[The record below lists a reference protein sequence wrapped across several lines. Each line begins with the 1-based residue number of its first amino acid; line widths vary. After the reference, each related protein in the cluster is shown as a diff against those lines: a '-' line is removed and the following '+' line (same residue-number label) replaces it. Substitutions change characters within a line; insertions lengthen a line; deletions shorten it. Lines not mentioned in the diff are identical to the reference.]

1 MTPHPFYVVTRN
13 CGGTYTVCFSGTR
26 AACRRWI
33 LGRYRHHPPFAVI
46 TPRTAQF
53 ERCF

>member
-1 MTPHPFYVVTRN
+1 MRTPTFYVVTRN
-13 CGGTYTVCFSGTR
+13 FGGTYTVWFAGTR

-33 LGRYRHHPPFAVI
+33 LGRTLNHPLIAAI
-46 TPRTAQF
+46 TQRTAQF